1 MLKYNTSCLHPVIHS
16 VSIILSIY
24 IVSASSQAQPMD
36 SVYLA
41 NYLQLQPCVSPPR
54 TLGTPSHRAVDTILQ
69 VALGLWALA
78 HHSLVMP

>member
-1 MLKYNTSCLHPVIHS
+1 
-16 VSIILSIY
+16 
-24 IVSASSQAQPMD
+24 MD